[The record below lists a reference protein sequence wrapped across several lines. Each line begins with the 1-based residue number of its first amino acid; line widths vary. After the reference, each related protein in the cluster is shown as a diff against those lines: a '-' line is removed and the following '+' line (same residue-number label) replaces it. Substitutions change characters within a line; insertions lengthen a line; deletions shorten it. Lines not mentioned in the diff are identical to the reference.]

1 MKKLILLFIVGT
13 LISCETKTIEVQKE
27 AGFDYGRDAKYILG
41 SDEDAQLAV
50 DLVLAFAKKDTE
62 FMQKSMGDT
71 VRYAPPQGGKM
82 ITSLSSEIPDI
93 VKMLHEPYD
102 SIKRTVWNAV
112 PLKSTAADF
121 TRVTVAFKE
130 DRFYKDGKKE
140 SVRLVDRIFIREN
153 KIFRIH
159 QWMAEME

>member
-1 MKKLILLFIVGT
+1 MVASF
-13 LISCETKTIEVQKE
+13 ISCDTKTIEVQKE

-71 VRYAPPQGGKM
+71 VRYAPPQEGKM

-140 SVRLVDRIFIREN
+140 SVR
-153 KIFRIH
+153 
-159 QWMAEME
+159 

>member
-1 MKKLILLFIVGT
+1 MKKLLLLFIVGT
-13 LISCETKTIEVQKE
+13 LISCETKTIEVQQE

-41 SDEDAQLAV
+41 SDEDAQIAV

-62 FMQKSMGDT
+62 TMRKSMGDT
-71 VRYAPPQGGKM
+71 VRYVPPQGGKM
-82 ITSLSSEIPDI
+82 ITSLSTEIPDV

-102 SIKRTVWNAV
+102 SLKRTVWNAV
-112 PLKSTAADF
+112 PLKSTASDF

-140 SVRLVDRIFIREN
+140 SVRLVDRIFIRQK

-159 QWMAEME
+159 QWIAEME

>member
-1 MKKLILLFIVGT
+1 MKKILLLFIVGT
-13 LISCETKTIEVQKE
+13 LISCETKTIEVQQE
-27 AGFDYGRDAKYILG
+27 AGFDYVRDAKYIMG
-41 SDEDAQLAV
+41 SDEDAQIAV

-62 FMQKSMGDT
+62 TMRKSMGDT

-82 ITSLSSEIPDI
+82 ITSLSTEIPDV

-102 SIKRTVWNAV
+102 SLKRTVWNAV
-112 PLKSTAADF
+112 PLKSTASDF

-140 SVRLVDRIFIREN
+140 SVRLVDRIFIRQK

-159 QWMAEME
+159 QWIAEME